1 MQIGQKDRMRPVL
14 PMDRPEGQMERTDPR
29 KFKLDPY
36 ASLLQSLLPGAKC
49 FGLFDASGGRR
60 WINANAQISEIREE
74 WQDELGQVV
83 TRIDDSGQGAMVPI
97 SDGHVAYAF
106 PLGDTERI
114 RLGTL
119 VVLEEL
125 GSRGREPRSLHMVAQ
140 LLRPALH
147 WISRDMLMQKALA
160 KTRAEL
166 DYHSAELSFV
176 RGMEQIGDPA
186 LGIVGAIESTL
197 DKALALLGS
206 GCLLISVPDQRLRIV
221 RVSGGSSSPLD
232 ASALER
238 AERNLLAWTSMH
250 KRSVCLPS
258 TETGKDFNLGFD
270 QQPLLACPMPMA
282 GGGSAG
288 VLVAFGQPHVV
299 HEKRRQTLEALARRL
314 SSFIEGNMDP
324 LTGAITREAFE
335 AEINRLA
342 RSMDHKSYHALVYID
357 LDRLSQVNDEFGHQA
372 GDEVLGH
379 FASLIRGRLQR
390 GQLFSRLGGDS
401 FALLLPWTRTEEAVQ
416 QARQLC
422 QAVTSLHYLRDD
434 RSVRMSAS
442 IGVAEVTAQ
451 ASHSLSALGAAE
463 TACRSAKSLGGN
475 RVEVFEPADASGSR
489 PQGDIYLANYL
500 GRALEDDLFRLV
512 VQPVHGGQDSLSTGY
527 FEVFLRL
534 LDANGLEMPPGRFL
548 PVAERF
554 EMLPSI
560 DRWVVSHLLKAIS
573 PVAEG
578 LLIEGAFAG
587 VNLSAATVADS
598 DFTGF
603 LEQQLDASGV
613 SAELLCFEIPEAVA
627 MMNPE
632 RTRQFMQRLKD
643 LGCRIAL
650 DDFGSGL
657 SLLPYL
663 DTMPV
668 DFVKIDGASVMG
680 MQTNRASRSMVAA
693 INQAARVLNMTTV
706 AEGVESDAA
715 RVSVCDMGVDLV
727 QGFQMSRPEPLDAFI
742 QRHLDTAAGQA
753 ARAGEIPPRGR
764 TDKIKP
770 PPDY

>member
-1 MQIGQKDRMRPVL
+1 
-14 PMDRPEGQMERTDPR
+14 MERTDS
-29 KFKLDPY
+29 KQFKLDPY

-49 FGLFDASGGRR
+49 FGLFDSSGGRR
-60 WINANAQISEIREE
+60 WINAHAQISELRDE
-74 WQDELGQVV
+74 WRDELCQVAS
-83 TRIDDSGQGAMVPI
+83 RIDGSGQGAMVPI

-106 PLGDTERI
+106 PLGDTDRI

-125 GSRGREPRSLHMVAQ
+125 GARGREPRSLQMVAQ

-147 WISRDMLMQKALA
+147 WISRDMLLQKALT

-166 DYHSAELSFV
+166 DYRSAELSFV
-176 RGMEQIGDPA
+176 RELEQIGDA
-186 LGIVGAIESTL
+186 SLGIVGAIEHTL
-197 DKALALLGS
+197 DNALALMGS
-206 GCLLISVPDQRLRIV
+206 GCLLISVPSQRIRIV
-221 RVSGGSSSPLD
+221 RVAKGSSSPLD

-238 AERNLLAWTSMH
+238 AEKNLLAWTSMH
-250 KRSVCLPS
+250 KRSLCLPS
-258 TETGKDFNLGFD
+258 TDKGKEFNLGFD
-270 QQPLLACPMPMA
+270 QQQPLLACPLPSA
-282 GGGSAG
+282 GGATAG
-288 VLVAFGQPHVV
+288 LLVAFGQPHEV
-299 HEKRRQTLEALARRL
+299 HEKRKQTFEALARRL
-314 SSFIEGNMDP
+314 SSFIESNLDP
-324 LTGAITREAFE
+324 LTGAITRNAFE
-335 AEINRLA
+335 AEISRLCGA
-342 RSMDHKSYHALVYID
+342 MDHKSYHALVHID

-401 FALLLPWTRTEEAVQ
+401 FGLLLPWTRTEDAVQ

-422 QAVTSLHYLRDD
+422 QAVTSLHYLRDE

-442 IGVAEVTAQ
+442 IGVAEVTAE

-512 VQPVHGGQDSLSTGY
+512 VQPVHGGKDNLSTGY

-534 LDANGLEMPPGRFL
+534 LDANGVEMPPGRFL

-554 EMLPSI
+554 DLLPSI
-560 DRWVVSHLLKAIS
+560 DRWVVSHLLKVIS
-573 PVAEG
+573 KIAEG

-587 VNLSAATVADS
+587 VNLSAQTIADPR
-598 DFTGF
+598 F
-603 LEQQLDASGV
+603 LEFLEEQLRATGV
-613 SAELLCFEIPEAVA
+613 SAELLCFEIPESVA
-627 MMNPE
+627 MMDPD
-632 RTRQFMQRLKD
+632 RVRRFMQQLKD
-643 LGCRIAL
+643 LGCKIAL

-693 INQAARVLNMTTV
+693 INEAARVLNMTTV
-706 AEGVESDAA
+706 AECVDSDAA
-715 RVSVCDMGVDLV
+715 RASVGDMGVDLV
-727 QGFQMSRPEPLDAFI
+727 QGFKMSRPEPLDIFI
-742 QRHLDTAAGQA
+742 KRHLSTAAGQA
-753 ARAGEIPPRGR
+753 AGATLPGNRRG
-764 TDKIKP
+764 DS
-770 PPDY
+770 